1 MKRKAIIGV
10 IIVLCVCGLACLGYI
25 ITNNIVN
32 NEEPKNEIVNENTNT
47 DNSNENNSNTDTKN
61 EYQNIVLNSRVGLRI
76 LEKFKISNIYSDML
90 YNEIDSNGLSNKAK
104 LLFTYI
110 TIITDTD
117 KYSGLLRVSEDYTGN
132 YITKADFESVA
143 KSLFGKDTKLTHGNV
158 VGENTYDKENE
169 NYVVMPI
176 GFAGESIDFTLE
188 VPYEIKEYNDRVE
201 VSFYRV
207 YCNQY
212 TDTQSIEG
220 KMYTKLY
227 YDKNRTIEIENTD
240 SEEMLDPE
248 TQATYITNKID
259 NGSIDK
265 LKLETKVY
273 TLKNEDG
280 NYVIVK

>member
-1 MKRKAIIGV
+1 MKKKAIIGV

-110 TIITDTD
+110 TIIADTD

-143 KSLFGKDTKLTHGNV
+143 KSLFGNDTSYSWKC
-158 VGENTYDKENE
+158 
-169 NYVVMPI
+169 
-176 GFAGESIDFTLE
+176 SRR
-188 VPYEIKEYNDRVE
+188 EY
-201 VSFYRV
+201 
-207 YCNQY
+207 
-212 TDTQSIEG
+212 I
-220 KMYTKLY
+220 
-227 YDKNRTIEIENTD
+227 
-240 SEEMLDPE
+240 
-248 TQATYITNKID
+248 
-259 NGSIDK
+259 
-265 LKLETKVY
+265 
-273 TLKNEDG
+273 
-280 NYVIVK
+280 

>member
-1 MKRKAIIGV
+1 
-10 IIVLCVCGLACLGYI
+10 
-25 ITNNIVN
+25 
-32 NEEPKNEIVNENTNT
+32 
-47 DNSNENNSNTDTKN
+47 
-61 EYQNIVLNSRVGLRI
+61 
-76 LEKFKISNIYSDML
+76 ML

-132 YITKADFESVA
+132 YTTKADFESVA

-212 TDTQSIEG
+212 TDTESIEG

-248 TQATYITNKID
+248 TQATYITNKIN

>member
-1 MKRKAIIGV
+1 M
-10 IIVLCVCGLACLGYI
+10 
-25 ITNNIVN
+25 
-32 NEEPKNEIVNENTNT
+32 
-47 DNSNENNSNTDTKN
+47 
-61 EYQNIVLNSRVGLRI
+61 I
-76 LEKFKISNIYSDML
+76 L
-90 YNEIDSNGLSNKAK
+90 
-104 LLFTYI
+104 
-110 TIITDTD
+110 
-117 KYSGLLRVSEDYTGN
+117 
-132 YITKADFESVA
+132 
-143 KSLFGKDTKLTHGNV
+143 LTHGNV

-212 TDTQSIEG
+212 TDTESIEG

>member
-1 MKRKAIIGV
+1 MKKEDGMTTLNLLLTIVITVIIAGV
-10 IIVLCVCGLACLGYI
+10 IFAMVYQKP
-25 ITNNIVN
+25 TNNTN
-32 NEEPKNEIVNENTNT
+32 VNENTNT

-110 TIITDTD
+110 TIIADTD

-212 TDTQSIEG
+212 TDTESIEG

-248 TQATYITNKID
+248 TQATYITNKIN